1 MKELKFTMKVSLE
14 FMIMWFSANYFY
26 NAGLASTSVSSSTVL
41 CNTSSIFVY
50 IAGLCLLDG
59 VNFDCVK
66 ALMVIFSFTGI
77 VIVTLADNDGDE
89 ESRNDSLKGDVLS
102 LLSAMFYG
110 AYAVTLKKRIPPEK
124 EENFK
129 FSYFLG
135 FVGLFNVVFL
145 MPLFPILNYTG
156 IEPFEWPN

>member
-1 MKELKFTMKVSLE
+1 M
-14 FMIMWFSANYFY
+14 
-26 NAGLASTSVSSSTVL
+26 
-41 CNTSSIFVY
+41 Y

-59 VNFDCVK
+59 VKFDLVK
-66 ALMVIFSFTGI
+66 AMMVIFSFTGI
-77 VIVTLADNDGDE
+77 VVITLADNEGAED
-89 ESRNDSLKGDVLS
+89 SRKESLKGDVLS

-110 AYAVTLKKRIPPEK
+110 AYAVTLKKRIPAEK
-124 EENFK
+124 EESFK

-156 IEPFEWPN
+156 IETFEWPN